1 VKRKLE
7 NGLTYYLYN
16 VKEKDEMVYISLA
29 LNIGSIVE
37 DKNKRGLAHFVE
49 HMCLGFDLE
58 VLQLKRVYSDVF
70 GRTDFNETVFVLKSD
85 TYNIFNCL
93 KLLKEIILGNTLKYE
108 NLDKVKKDVLKEYN
122 LQKNKFDF
130 RNNLFKNMLAETER
144 FGEIPIGNEFDI
156 INFKYEDVIG
166 FFSKWY
172 NINNMSIIIVG
183 DFDVLMIEKF
193 IRKEFLYIKNSS
205 IINQVKRN
213 NLYIQNINK
222 VNEPEC
228 DIYCNSDRNIIYKY
242 FFNEKKEKDIYEIYR
257 SKLLSD
263 ICMSLLEKYFYKIL
277 YLNNCNF
284 QDIFILNSDIGIYLE
299 YYLIFVSCYSKRD
312 MHNCKSTLDRVFNQL
327 DNIVFSDDIIRDEIK
342 MYIAKINYNYYKSSQ
357 NIDLLSI
364 LDQLILSFIKNT
376 PFMDLNKE
384 YDFIIKILE
393 NVLPLDVNEHLQ
405 LLYKS

>member
-1 VKRKLE
+1 MKRKLE